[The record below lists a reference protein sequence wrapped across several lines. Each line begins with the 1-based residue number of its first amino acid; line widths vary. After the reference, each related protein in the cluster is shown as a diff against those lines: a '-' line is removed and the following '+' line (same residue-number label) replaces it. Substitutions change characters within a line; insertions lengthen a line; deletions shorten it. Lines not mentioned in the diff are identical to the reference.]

1 MISEARSLS
10 AVFKD
15 PVERIKGCKL
25 KTSHSK
31 PFKGYGPPKINI
43 FAFFFGL
50 PIRQMLLL
58 TAKTADSGP
67 ENKNILK
74 LDEKLEKKTEVH
86 NGRPTTARGP

>member
-1 MISEARSLS
+1 MFLKIHFSILC

-15 PVERIKGCKL
+15 PAKRIKGSKL
-25 KTSHSK
+25 KTRHSK

-58 TAKTADSGP
+58 PAKTADSGL

-74 LDEKLEKKTEVH
+74 LDEKLD
-86 NGRPTTARGP
+86 